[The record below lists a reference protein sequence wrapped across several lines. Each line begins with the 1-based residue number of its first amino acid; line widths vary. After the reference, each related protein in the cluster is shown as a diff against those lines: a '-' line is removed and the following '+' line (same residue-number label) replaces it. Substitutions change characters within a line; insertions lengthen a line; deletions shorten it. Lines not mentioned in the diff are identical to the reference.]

1 MDHLF
6 FAENVKVALVSHD
19 AGGAEILSAWL
30 RQADVRQENVFFVL
44 AGPAQ
49 KIFAKKLGVLVHSEL
64 SEALTH
70 ADWVLTG
77 TGWQSQLE
85 WEAIHLAQKLG
96 KPVAAFLDHWVN
108 YRERFIRDGKLCLPN
123 QIWVGDAEAKKI
135 AQRNFPESVIAL
147 HPNPYFAEI
156 RKQFAQFAARPA
168 VQNSHFLYVCEPI
181 AEHAVK
187 QFGNAKHWG
196 YTEFDALAYFL
207 ENAPRLSS
215 QLQEITLRPH
225 PAEAPDKYDAILQ
238 RYDLPIK
245 IGGKQD
251 LIDEIAAADSVF
263 GCHSMAMVIATLA
276 EKQVYCCIPPGGPE
290 CSLPLPSIKRL

>member
-1 MDHLF
+1 MDHIF
-6 FAENVKVALVSHD
+6 FAANVKVALVAHD

-30 RQADVRQENVFFVL
+30 AQAGVKRENVLFVL

-49 KIFAKKLGVLVHSEL
+49 KIFARKLGELDICEL
-64 SEALTH
+64 SVALSQ

-85 WEAIHLAQKLG
+85 WQAIQLAQKLG

-108 YRERFIRDGKLCLPN
+108 YRERFIRENKLCLPD
-123 QIWVGDAEAKKI
+123 QIWVGDEAAKKI
-135 AQRNFPESVIAL
+135 AQRCFPETVIAL

-156 RKQFAQFAARPA
+156 RSQFAQFAPRPA
-168 VQNSHFLYVCEPI
+168 DQNSHFLYVCEPI
-181 AEHAVK
+181 AEHAAK
-187 QFGNAKHWG
+187 QFDNAKHWG

-215 QLQEITLRPH
+215 NLQAITLRPH
-225 PAEAPDKYDAILQ
+225 PAEAADKYQAILQ

-245 IGGKQD
+245 IGGAQD
-251 LIDEIAAADSVF
+251 LIAEIAAADSVF
-263 GCHSMAMVIATLA
+263 GCNSMALVIANLA

-290 CSLPLPSIKRL
+290 CSLPLDGIKRL